1 MTKFEQ
7 MSQTCGNAQISA
19 VDSNGLLAK
28 TLNEIAKR
36 GNDAEVRTCKE
47 GIKILEVT
55 KRVAIIIPKG

>member
-1 MTKFEQ
+1 MNKFEQ

-19 VDSNGLLAK
+19 ERNGLLAR
-28 TLNEIAKR
+28 TLDEIAKR

-55 KRVAIIIPKG
+55 KRVAVIIPRG

>member
-1 MTKFEQ
+1 

-19 VDSNGLLAK
+19 ERNGLLAR
-28 TLNEIAKR
+28 TLDEIAKR

-55 KRVAIIIPKG
+55 KRVAVIIPRG